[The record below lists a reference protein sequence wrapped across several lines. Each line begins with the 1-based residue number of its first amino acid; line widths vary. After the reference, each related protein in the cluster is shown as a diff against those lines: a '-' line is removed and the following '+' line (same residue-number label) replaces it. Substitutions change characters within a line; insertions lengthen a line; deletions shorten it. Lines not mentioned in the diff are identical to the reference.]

1 MFKNLT
7 IRAVASLTS
16 VVILLLVLLLY
27 LIHINIPVLG
37 GARWLSIVILLG
49 IAYVL
54 IFYTMMFFLDKFI
67 YRKIK
72 VIYKVIH
79 KSKVSTGKK
88 IDSDEN
94 IIQNVERE
102 VAEWAA
108 DQQRQIDTLKAL
120 ETYRRDFVGNIS
132 HELKTPI
139 FNIQGYLHT
148 LLEGGLNDATINLKY
163 LERAA
168 ANVERLQNIV
178 QDLDTISKL
187 ESGAM
192 ILDITAFDIRML
204 VQEVLEHLEMQ
215 AAKKKILIGFK
226 EGADKP
232 FKVKAD
238 REAIRQVFINLISNA
253 IKYGN
258 PGGYVRVSF
267 YDMHAYVL
275 IEIADNGIGISEK
288 HLPHLFDRFYRVEK
302 SRSRAEGGTGLGLS
316 IVKHIVEAHKQT
328 INVRSTPQLGSTF
341 GFTLEKA

>member
-7 IRAVASLTS
+7 IRAVALLTS
-16 VVILLLVLLLY
+16 VVILLLVLILYFIHLWLPASGGMLWIMTIVLLISAY
-27 LIHINIPVLG
+27 L
-37 GARWLSIVILLG
+37 
-49 IAYVL
+49 L
-54 IFYTMMFFLDKFI
+54 IYMVMMFFLDKFI

-102 VAEWAA
+102 VAEWAE
-108 DQQRQIDTLKAL
+108 DQQRQIDTLRAL
-120 ETYRRDFVGNIS
+120 ETYRRDYVGNIS

-148 LLEGGLNDATINLKY
+148 LLEGGLQDENINLKY

-168 ANVERLQNIV
+168 VNVDRLQNIV

-187 ESGAM
+187 ESGQM
-192 ILDITAFDIRML
+192 ILDITAFDIRLL

-215 AAKKKILIGFK
+215 AAKKQINIGFK
-226 EGADKP
+226 EGADKS

-238 REAIRQVFINLISNA
+238 RETIRQVFINLISNA

-267 YDMHAYVL
+267 YDMHNYILV
-275 IEIADNGIGISEK
+275 EIADNGIGIPEK
-288 HLPHLFDRFYRVEK
+288 HLAHLFDRFYRVEK

-316 IVKHIVEAHKQT
+316 IVKHIIEAHKQT
-328 INVRSTPQLGSTF
+328 INVRSTPGLGSTF
-341 GFTLEKA
+341 GFTMEKA